1 MMKTV
6 KNTDML
12 CEGVECTVINFSLL
26 TIKPPPRL
34 ISPLFEIIIIYKI
47 IVTDQLGV
55 GWEGGD
61 KF

>member
-47 IVTDQLGV
+47 KVTDQLNG
-55 GWEGGD
+55 
-61 KF
+61 